1 MHLKWSTFVD
11 IKEKVIYFFDDTLS
25 DMWLSCSR
33 NLNELRW
40 NNWHDTSF
48 DFLEHKGFTNNTGL
62 EADSTDFRKENIL
75 NAPVKWNMPTC
86 LDHSDSFFFWLMDHS
101 NSLKSGEC
109 VISAPS
115 IGATSTKH
123 MVEAVSLP

>member
-1 MHLKWSTFVD
+1 
-11 IKEKVIYFFDDTLS
+11 
-25 DMWLSCSR
+25 MWLSCSR

-62 EADSTDFRKENIL
+62 EVDSTSKSLDFRKENIL

-86 LDHSDSFFFWLMDHS
+86 LDHS